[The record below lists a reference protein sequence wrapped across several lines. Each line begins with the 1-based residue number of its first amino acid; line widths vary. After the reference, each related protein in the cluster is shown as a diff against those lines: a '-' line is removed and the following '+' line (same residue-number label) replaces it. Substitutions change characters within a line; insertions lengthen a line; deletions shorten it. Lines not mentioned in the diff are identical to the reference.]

1 MSMKLDENSFN
12 LKEEEFKGGGFGS
25 GLPHGVSEVDSKK
38 KGDIQM
44 NIKKELPDVNF
55 NPEGSLLQIKK
66 TTLTSGIGRIGRGE
80 SETFKKFN
88 KLFGEEKKGKS
99 LHFLKASFFKTDEN
113 IIYTYSEHRTPKEL
127 VDDFPEYYKNVFERD
142 IVLEVNKI
150 LSESNNLNKI
160 KAFVTLINIIYLL
173 FKKIKEY
180 LERGE
185 PLNDS
190 KEKQKIKAYNIKELS
205 FVKHIID
212 LLEERDLGSNS
223 LKDIFITEP
232 YKANNNNIKDIENGE
247 KIKDKDLIDIIMSL
261 SKNKSL
267 KIIINKLCVLS
278 YYLNEIIKTGKTI
291 DIFKLELYNKLSGKD
306 LNHNNYK
313 YLYNA
318 IRNNLEYLT
327 QLSKQDFSNQI
338 EEIKYDSKESIVG
351 DNLSVLTKIINDVLT
366 NFNESITKLNDDIST
381 IITKNKSI
389 IDEVLK
395 QLQSTISI
403 VVDTDE
409 KFKSKSYIE
418 KEVSKTMQDFT
429 DSATTDEK
437 TFKDT
442 KTMEEVIIGLKG
454 QIKQLE
460 SDFDK
465 SFEDYKNNYETNK
478 AESEKQND
486 DIIRIIEK
494 ARELSNGSTII
505 TEEIYTYITKELNSL
520 TTNFNSYEKLVD
532 QVNAEAV
539 KANHLI
545 HNTRKN
551 FDILKSEL
559 EKYGERVSESLV
571 NTKESLVKINVLD
584 KITGYKTEQLE
595 LLASIKNKYETNLT
609 EQIQR
614 KDAATA
620 LQSVVRRRTNIDN
633 QQNREQNYE
642 SSYGGGG
649 KSNTKELRKKLNT
662 MSIKQLK
669 RLSTKNKIEYGNK
682 NTIKSLINN
691 YIKHIKFN

>member
-691 YIKHIKFN
+691 YIKHIKVN